1 MVALLSVYNN
11 VAALSLEHICI
22 QLSTGLS
29 CLNVMLHVLVTH
41 GGG

>member
-1 MVALLSVYNN
+1 MVAAPSVYNN
-11 VAALSLEHICI
+11 VAALTSEHI

-29 CLNVMLHVLVTH
+29 CLHVMLHVLVTH